1 LEDFDDMTLRTA
13 RLIPGRRGLWMTA
26 LAGTLTVCAVSVAG
40 DAQALGPQV
49 LAQNKIPAWRI
60 KKDAKAAYVKGK
72 ALMKKGDYAAAA
84 EQFEKADELV
94 PGAAPKYQIAVC
106 YDKLGDAQKAVDAYK
121 NFISSNPGEKYADRV
136 VAAGKRVAELQKQ
149 LIGKVVLKITPA
161 ALPGQAVTVDGEPVE
176 GTELELEPGEHTII
190 VTADGHTPVTQT
202 VNVQAGEPL
211 DVPITLEPEKADVP
225 PPPPPEEIEDDGGS
239 TPGMG
244 LRVAG
249 YVTFGITVAG
259 GVLTGVFGAMALSSA
274 SEFEE
279 SPSTELADDTESQ
292 ALLSD
297 VFLGVTGAAAIATGL
312 LLYFGYTAED
322 DGSDTANVLVPEF
335 QPYGGPQGGGAN
347 LTWKF

>member
-1 LEDFDDMTLRTA
+1 MTLRNA
-13 RLIPGRRGLWMTA
+13 RGLWMTA
-26 LAGTLTVCAVSVAG
+26 LAGTLTLSAFTIAT

-49 LAQNKIPAWRI
+49 LAQNKIPAWRV

-72 ALMKKGDYAAAA
+72 ALMSKGDYAGAA
-84 EQFEKADELV
+84 EQFEKADRLV

-106 YDKLGDAQKAVDAYK
+106 YDKLGDVKKAVEAYK
-121 NFISSNPGEKYADRV
+121 NFISSNPGKKYADRV
-136 VAAGKRVAELQKQ
+136 VAAGQRVAELEKQ
-149 LIGKVVLKITPA
+149 LVGKVTLQITPA
-161 ALPGQAVTVDGEPVE
+161 ALPGQAITVDGNPVE

-202 VNVQAGEPL
+202 VNVKGGEPL
-211 DVPITLEPEKADVP
+211 DVPIALQPETADVP
-225 PPPPPEEIEDDGGS
+225 PPPPPEDIDEGGS

-249 YVTFGITVAG
+249 YVTFGVTVVG

-274 SEFEE
+274 SDFKET
-279 SPSTELADDTESQ
+279 PNDELADDTESQ
-292 ALLSD
+292 ALLAD
-297 VFLGVTGAAAIATGL
+297 VFLGVTGAAAIATGI
-312 LLYFGYTAED
+312 LLYFGYTAD
-322 DGSDTANVLVPEF
+322 DDAGDTANVLVPEI

>member
-1 LEDFDDMTLRTA
+1 M
-13 RLIPGRRGLWMTA
+13 WMAA
-26 LAGTLTVCAVSVAG
+26 LAGTFTLSAFTVAG

-49 LAQNKIPAWRI
+49 LAQNKIPPWRV

-72 ALMKKGDYAAAA
+72 ALMSKGDYAAAA

-106 YDKLGDAQKAVDAYK
+106 YDKLGDAAKAVAAYK

-136 VAAGKRVAELQKQ
+136 VAAGKRVAELEKQ
-149 LIGKVVLKITPA
+149 LVGKVTLVITPA
-161 ALPGQAVTVDGEPVE
+161 ALPGQAITVDGNPVE

-211 DVPITLEPEKADVP
+211 DVAVTLQPETADVP
-225 PPPPPEEIEDDGGS
+225 PPPPPEEVDEGGS

-249 YVTFGITVAG
+249 YVTFGVTVVG

-274 SEFEE
+274 SDFKD
-279 SPSTELADDTESQ
+279 SPSNDLADDTENQ
-292 ALLSD
+292 ALLAD

-312 LLYFGYTAED
+312 LLYFGYTAD
-322 DGSDTANVLVPEF
+322 DDSGDTATNVLVPEI

>member
-1 LEDFDDMTLRTA
+1 MTLYA
-13 RLIPGRRGLWMTA
+13 HRRGMWMAA
-26 LAGTLTVCAVSVAG
+26 LAGTLTLSAFTVVS

-49 LAQNKIPAWRI
+49 LAQNKIPAWRV

-72 ALMKKGDYAAAA
+72 ALMSKGDYAAAA
-84 EQFEKADELV
+84 EQFEKADDLV

-106 YDKLGDAQKAVDAYK
+106 YDKLGDPQKAVDAYK

-136 VAAGKRVAELQKQ
+136 VAAGKRVAELEKQ
-149 LIGKVVLKITPA
+149 LVGKVKLVVTPA
-161 ALPGQAVTVDGEPVE
+161 GLPGQAVTVDGNPVE

-211 DVPITLEPEKADVP
+211 DVPITLEPEQAAAVP
-225 PPPPPEEIEDDGGS
+225 PPPQPGEVDDDGS

-249 YVTFGITVAG
+249 YVTFGVTIVG

-279 SPSTELADDTESQ
+279 SPSNDLADDTERQ

-312 LLYFGYTAED
+312 LLYFGYTAD
-322 DGSDTANVLVPEF
+322 DDSGDTATNVMVPEF